1 MLFANMEPRKCLI
14 SAFYDAKVYSAS
26 KKKILVPNL
35 LSVTEKFKHPCTNS
49 ITSILQSEHKAKTKI
64 CSPDEFIG

>member
-1 MLFANMEPRKCLI
+1 MLFGNMEPRKCLI

-26 KKKILVPNL
+26 QKKKKLVPNL

-49 ITSILQSEHKAKTKI
+49 ITSILQSEHKAKKNAVQMNL
-64 CSPDEFIG
+64 